1 MIVVA
6 TNCLLLSGAASL
18 FPGTLPENIHEVK
31 NFLKLLILQNQLKQ
45 FDNVKIKHKQK
56 QTKKDAIATKFY
68 QFQVL
73 PKTKKGQYL
82 GYYFSNY
89 KK

>member
-1 MIVVA
+1 MMVVA

-31 NFLKLLILQNQLKQ
+31 KFLKLLILQNQLKQ
-45 FDNVKIKHKQK
+45 SDVKIKHKQK